1 MDFSAKPEWGL
12 IKINKL
18 DKHQVEKSDP
28 LKKNWCWPINSKCF
42 DKGIPGVFAKQL
54 KWNIKARKTKQ

>member
-28 LKKNWCWPINSKCF
+28 LKTDADQLIAYVSIKEYLGYLQNNWNEI
-42 DKGIPGVFAKQL
+42 
-54 KWNIKARKTKQ
+54 

>member
-28 LKKNWCWPINSKCF
+28 LKKKTNADQLIAYVSTKEYLGYLQNNWNEI
-42 DKGIPGVFAKQL
+42 
-54 KWNIKARKTKQ
+54 